1 MFGDVLK
8 ELRKREGLSQAELAE
23 ILGVSKSTV
32 GMYEQ
37 SKRSPHS
44 DELLMRIAG
53 YFGVTIDYLK
63 GYAPDG
69 VPYDFDRLGLRKV
82 VIKRLPMLGKIACG
96 KPVMCE
102 QDYETVIDASGDI
115 NADFCVTAEGD
126 SMINARIMDGDI
138 IFVREQSIVE
148 NGEIAVVIVNDD
160 EVTLKRFY
168 YYPESQ
174 RVILQAENPKYQ
186 PMVYEGEQLEHI
198 RVLGKAVAFNSKI
211 R

>member
-1 MFGDVLK
+1 MFGEVLRD
-8 ELRKREGLSQAELAE
+8 LRKREGLSQAELAE

-63 GYAPDG
+63 GYAPENIS
-69 VPYDFDRLGLRKV
+69 YDFDKLGFRKV
-82 VIKRLPMLGKIACG
+82 MIKRLPMLGKIACG

-102 QDYETVIDASGDI
+102 QEYETVIDASGEI
-115 NADFCVTAEGD
+115 NADFCVTAQGD
-126 SMINARIMDGDI
+126 SMINARILDGDI

-174 RVILQAENPKYQ
+174 RVILQAENPRYQ